1 MVCFPFEGGLKDS
14 MKVEFLLSNRGGR
27 TVSVSSFSSYLT
39 CSLFYHPFLSYF
51 QNCFQGF
58 FLHAPLNLMNA
69 LLMIQQFIQQRQFS
83 ASSITGTPTVIKDEM
98 SVTVAAKTKLW
109 LSLIDLSRCGQDR
122 ENMQFAHRNLSNQS
136 NPGAKRITHSHWH
149 PSPRATATPAF

>member
-1 MVCFPFEGGLKDS
+1 MGGGGGGQGQHEGGIFVEQQRWLKCFCA
-14 MKVEFLLSNRGGR
+14 VFQFLFDLFSFLSS
-27 TVSVSSFSSYLT
+27 VSVIFLE
-39 CSLFYHPFLSYF
+39 LFL
-51 QNCFQGF
+51 GF

-69 LLMIQQFIQQRQFS
+69 LLMIQQFIQQQQFS
-83 ASSITGTPTVIKDEM
+83 SSSITGTPTVIKDEM

-136 NPGAKRITHSHWH
+136 NPGAKQVTRSNWH
-149 PSPRATATPAF
+149 PSPRATATPAP

>member
-1 MVCFPFEGGLKDS
+1 MGGGGVKDS

-27 TVSVSSFSSYLT
+27 SVSVLSFSSYLT
-39 CSLFYHPFLSYF
+39 CSLFYHLFLSYF
-51 QNCFQGF
+51 QNCFQVF

-69 LLMIQQFIQQRQFS
+69 LLMIQQFIQQQQFS
-83 ASSITGTPTVIKDEM
+83 SSSITGTPTVIKDEM

-136 NPGAKRITHSHWH
+136 NPGAKQVTHSNWH
-149 PSPRATATPAF
+149 PSPRATATPAP